1 MKLLFEPDAPVQIL
15 PETLQETALLASDA
29 VNTKLNFWLLPA
41 LPDWNCWRLCS
52 GKETFSVRPDSRK
65 IVFPADLGPEAFCYV
80 LRVASDGILLDRGS
94 IPLHCAA
101 VIAAGQ
107 QVFLFAEPGGGKSY
121 FADMLC
127 KIFQGAVLIGDDHV
141 VVGGCI
147 TGNRV
152 RRLRGAKREML
163 GYARNEGSVMQQ
175 IPAKKIGIV
184 LGCTGARCA
193 PVSSVQRRRELIC
206 RASGGKYL
214 LQDPMFQGKQYQID
228 EIFGC
233 AKKEQYQ
240 IKLLDFAAGF
250 DSFFSVSGSFEEIG
264 QYLKE
269 IIDPERR

>member
-1 MKLLFEPDAPVQIL
+1 MEQ
-15 PETLQETALLASDA
+15 LQ
-29 VNTKLNFWLLPA
+29 
-41 LPDWNCWRLCS
+41 
-52 GKETFSVRPDSRK
+52 
-65 IVFPADLGPEAFCYV
+65 
-80 LRVASDGILLDRGS
+80 
-94 IPLHCAA
+94 
-101 VIAAGQ
+101 
-107 QVFLFAEPGGGKSY
+107 
-121 FADMLC
+121 
-127 KIFQGAVLIGDDHV
+127 KIFHGAVLIGDDHV

-184 LGCTGARCA
+184 LGCTCARCA

-214 LQDPMFQGKQYQID
+214 LQDPMFQGKRYQID

-264 QYLKE
+264 WYLKE

>member
-15 PETLQETALLASDA
+15 PETLQETELLAFDA
-29 VNTKLNFWLLPA
+29 VSAKLNFRLMSA

-52 GKETFSVRPDSRK
+52 GKETFSVRPDSRE
-65 IVFPADLGPEAFCYV
+65 IVFPTDLGPEAFCYV